1 MRKNDKRENISRV
14 SQCSYWNHLAD
25 EYAAITR
32 IRLDDF
38 HYGPQI
44 PGEKKLRLLPAFRA
58 GQHALEL
65 GCGEGQNSIWL
76 AGKGVSCIA
85 MDISAQQLAYAG
97 ALAAKQGVAID
108 FRVASLENFEAALR
122 PEDPSCFD
130 FVHSSHAMEFVQRPG
145 KILEAMAR
153 RTAPG
158 GTVMVSTVHPLY
170 NGEWIEEGEVETL
183 DDGETAEAGSGL
195 FLTNYFYPPDDVR
208 EDSNGHVVSR
218 AWPVSE
224 WFGWFRA
231 AGLEVVGL
239 AEPPA
244 CKNAPYTSDD
254 WAHHGGQLDCIPS
267 TLILI
272 GRKPLL

>member
-1 MRKNDKRENISRV
+1 MSRGDNREKISRNR
-14 SQCSYWNHLAD
+14 QCSYWNRLAG

-32 IRLDDF
+32 IRVDDF

-44 PGEKKLRLLPAFRA
+44 PGEKKLHLLPAFRA

-76 AGKGVSCIA
+76 AGQGVSCIA
-85 MDISAQQLAYAG
+85 MDISAQQLSYAK
-97 ALAAKQGVAID
+97 ALAAKQGVEID
-108 FRVASLENFEAALR
+108 FREASLECFEAALR
-122 PEDPSCFD
+122 PGDPACFD
-130 FVHSSHAMEFVQRPG
+130 FVHSSHAMEFVQSPG
-145 KILEAMAR
+145 KILKAMSR

-158 GTVMVSTVHPLY
+158 GIVVVSTVHPLY
-170 NGEWIEEGEVETL
+170 NGEWIEDGELETL
-183 DDGETAEAGSGL
+183 DDGETEDAGSGL
-195 FLTNYFYPPDDVR
+195 FLPNYFCPPDDIR

-218 AWPVSE
+218 AWPVSA

-267 TLILI
+267 TLILV
-272 GRKPLL
+272 GRKPLS